1 MVKLLSSEGQ
11 FYARSP
17 DTAADGEVVIIG
29 EVFIKKCCPHRHKG
43 VGILAKVLGDDEVRR
58 AVGVILPIAVEIIL
72 YHWL

>member
-1 MVKLLSSEGQ
+1 MVKLL
-11 FYARSP
+11 FIRRSILRP
-17 DTAADGEVVIIG
+17 LSRYGRRWRSCHHWRSVYQNVVHTG
-29 EVFIKKCCPHRHKG
+29 IK

>member
-1 MVKLLSSEGQ
+1 MVKLL
-11 FYARSP
+11 FIRRSILRP
-17 DTAADGEVVIIG
+17 LIIG
-29 EVFIKKCCPHRHKG
+29 EVFIKNVVHTGIK

>member
-1 MVKLLSSEGQ
+1 
-11 FYARSP
+11 
-17 DTAADGEVVIIG
+17 
-29 EVFIKKCCPHRHKG
+29 VFIKNVVHTGIK